1 MESGLKE
8 VLEGHRYS
16 QNIEKGTG
24 EAWKG
29 VIEALR
35 TLGEIIQ
42 LRE

>member
-24 EAWKG
+24 ESVERSDRG
-29 VIEALR
+29 PQN
-35 TLGEIIQ
+35 LGGDHSA
-42 LRE
+42 